1 MSIKKIDEQLVEAV
15 SVLVVQG
22 AIGLAGVA
30 CGIAV
35 LFVIPIQII
44 ASFSTEPSDIWQLL
58 LLEVAGIY
66 LVRGILHF
74 FKSREKTSE
83 GQQ

>member
-1 MSIKKIDEQLVEAV
+1 MSIKKIDKQLVEVV
-15 SVLVVQG
+15 SVIVVQG
-22 AIGLAGVA
+22 AIGLAGVV

-35 LFVIPIQII
+35 LVVIPIQVI
-44 ASFSTEPSDIWQLL
+44 ASISTKPSDVWQLL

-74 FKSREKTSE
+74 FKSRDKPND
-83 GQQ
+83 Q